1 MALRAMHSAASG
13 MEAHQFKL
21 DTIANNLAN
30 ASTTA
35 FKSSRA
41 NFQDLFY
48 HYDQV
53 PGAQAQN
60 GQSPVGISVGLGTRI
75 ASTTLNFQQGT
86 FQEASGDY
94 QVAIKGDGFF
104 AVQDGDQLAF
114 TRDGNFTLN
123 ADGNLVLASAGAG
136 RTLDPPVQVPI
147 NATGITITEDGRITY
162 LDENN
167 VSVEAGQI
175 LLTRF
180 PNRNGL
186 LQLGNNLYQ
195 PTLASGDPIAGITPN
210 EDGAG
215 IILHRNLEVS
225 NVEPVTELVDLI
237 KTQRN
242 FELNSQTIQ
251 AADQMLQLISNLRRF

>member
-1 MALRAMHSAASG
+1 MALRAMHSAATG

-48 HYDQV
+48 HYDAV
-53 PGAQAQN
+53 PGAQAGV
-60 GQSPVGISVGLGTRI
+60 GQSPVGVSVGLGTRI

-86 FQEASGDY
+86 FLNTGGDF
-94 QVAIKGDGFF
+94 QFAIQGHGFF
-104 AVQDGDQLAF
+104 AVQDGDQLSF

-123 ADGNLVLASAGAG
+123 ENGQLVLAAAGAG
-136 RTLDPPVQVPI
+136 RLLDPPIQIPQDASNISV
-147 NATGITITEDGRITY
+147 TEDGFVNYI
-162 LDENN
+162 DAAGAPA
-167 VSVEAGQI
+167 EAGQ
-175 LLTRF
+175 LQLTRF
-180 PNRNGL
+180 PNQNGL

-195 PTLASGDPIAGITPN
+195 PTLASGDPIAGGIPGD
-210 EDGAG
+210 DGVG
-215 IILHRNLEVS
+215 IILHRQLEVS